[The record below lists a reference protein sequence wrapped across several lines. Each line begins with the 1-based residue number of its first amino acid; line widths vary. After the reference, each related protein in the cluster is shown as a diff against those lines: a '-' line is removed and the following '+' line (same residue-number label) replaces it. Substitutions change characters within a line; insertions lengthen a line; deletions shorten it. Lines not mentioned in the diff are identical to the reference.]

1 MTPEGEQLLRDGL
14 GALSIVPGE
23 HQVQQF
29 GQLHSLLVERNA
41 HVNLTALKT
50 ERDIVLKHFID
61 SACCLRGAH
70 LDGDLTVIDVG
81 TGAGFP
87 ALPLA
92 VLRPALQLTPLDSIR
107 KKIDFVR
114 DAATQLALPQVQPVV
129 GRAETL
135 GRDPHHRGRYDR
147 VVVRAVAALPVLVE
161 LALPLLRS
169 GGRLVAQKGAI
180 GEDELAAGRRA
191 AAEVGGEIIAAE
203 PFELPLLGDARSLIV
218 VEKTRPTPRT
228 YPRREGVPAR
238 QPLFWTAK

>member
-50 ERDIVLKHFID
+50 ERDIVVKHFVD
-61 SACCLRGAH
+61 SASCLRGGH
-70 LDGDLTVIDVG
+70 LGSGGRVIDIG

-92 VLRPALQLTPLDSIR
+92 ILDPERDITALDSIR
-107 KKIDFVR
+107 KKVEFVR
-114 DAATQLALPQVQPVV
+114 AAAGALDLAGVQPRV

-135 GRDPHHRGRYDR
+135 GRDPADRATFDR
-147 VVVRAVAALPVLVE
+147 VVVRAVAALPILVE
-161 LALPLLRS
+161 LALPLLRV
-169 GGRLVAQKGAI
+169 GGRLVAQKGPASD
-180 GEDELAAGRRA
+180 EELAAGARA
-191 AAEVGGEIIAAE
+191 ARELGGEIVVVDS
-203 PFELPLLGDARSLIV
+203 FELPVTGDARRLIV
-218 VEKTRPTPRT
+218 VEKTAPTPDR
-228 YPRREGVPAR
+228 YPRREGIPTQ